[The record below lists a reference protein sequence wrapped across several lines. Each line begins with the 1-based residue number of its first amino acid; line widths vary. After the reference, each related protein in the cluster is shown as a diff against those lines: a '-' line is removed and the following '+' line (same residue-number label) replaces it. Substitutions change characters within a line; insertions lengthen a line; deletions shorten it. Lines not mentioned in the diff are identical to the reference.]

1 MESNPS
7 LWLHL
12 AECCI
17 MSTKKTFATD
27 VRGLDPRNV
36 HSNETVCYITLTA
49 IMALLGG
56 CLILTTWPQD
66 PKPSSPRCSRSCML
80 LKYRLPSTVMIPVS
94 LMISC
99 SLASISACLEFVE
112 QLVMFIPAKSK
123 FRLTLVGVPF
133 GCRGTEWIYKDN
145 SLKIPV

>member
-1 MESNPS
+1 MVILLFSSRLPD
-7 LWLHL
+7 LLI
-12 AECCI
+12 CCEGDTI
-17 MSTKKTFATD
+17 KITLGQA
-27 VRGLDPRNV
+27 LDWEKCKFL
-36 HSNETVCYITLTA
+36 SILKAYCTLTA

-80 LKYRLPSTVMIPVS
+80 LKYRLPSTVMMPVS

-99 SLASISACLEFVE
+99 SLASISACFEFVE
-112 QLVMFIPAKSK
+112 QLVMFMPAKSK

-133 GCRGTEWIYKDN
+133 GCRGTEGIYKDK
-145 SLKIPV
+145 S

>member
-1 MESNPS
+1 
-7 LWLHL
+7 
-12 AECCI
+12 
-17 MSTKKTFATD
+17 
-27 VRGLDPRNV
+27 
-36 HSNETVCYITLTA
+36 
-49 IMALLGG
+49 
-56 CLILTTWPQD
+56 
-66 PKPSSPRCSRSCML
+66 ML